1 MLDNCEIVMIKS
13 DCYLAINDC
22 RKTEVVKDFCAV
34 PPHSHRAVLSKALV
48 VEPVDLSDLTRFVV
62 PSD

>member
-1 MLDNCEIVMIKS
+1 MIKS